1 MPIITMLWFQFP
13 HSLPG
18 HPEKTAPQKSP
29 PVALRF
35 EAFLRSPSPSHAA
48 SERDKSS
55 SSDSDTSNPQPRS
68 RRFREVQRW
77 VGWGPWWWVRTS
89 RTSKNSLEFG
99 YDVNRLCSFYVK
111 IYLTEW
117 HPNRLQLQKLHPNY
131 MFYACYRYES
141 MADFLLNGLI
151 LYCYILGCS
160 PSKSRKWRFVPRIIR
175 ILTKNE
181 PKKSSEKVRIWNSW
195 REIPNCIYIF

>member
-1 MPIITMLWFQFP
+1 MIPIPSFP
-13 HSLPG
+13 SGP
-18 HPEKTAPQKSP
+18 PRKKSAPRKSP

-48 SERDKSS
+48 SEREKSS
-55 SSDSDTSNPQPRS
+55 SSDSETSQQPRS

-89 RTSKNSLEFG
+89 RTSKNSLGFG
-99 YDVNRLCSFYVK
+99 YDVSRLCSFYVK
-111 IYLTEW
+111 IYFTEW
-117 HPNRLQLQKLHPNY
+117 HPNKLQLQPNY
-131 MFYACYRYES
+131 VFYACCRYES

-151 LYCYILGCS
+151 LYYYILGCS
-160 PSKSRKWRFVPRIIR
+160 PSKSRKWRFIPN

-181 PKKSSEKVRIWNSW
+181 PKKYPKGPYFSRTGGKSQIAS
-195 REIPNCIYIF
+195 IFLDIFRW